1 MDNSGAQYSARGS
14 SQVRPRRENN
24 AHGLGPLSVL
34 FLVHE
39 TKNQT
44 NEQSWK
50 SNVIIS
56 VFKLWVSKYM
66 EADHIGC
73 GRIILFW
80 HINFVVVKFCWS
92 TMVMIGSTVAVE
104 F

>member
-44 NEQSWK
+44 NEQS
-50 SNVIIS
+50 
-56 VFKLWVSKYM
+56 
-66 EADHIGC
+66 
-73 GRIILFW
+73 
-80 HINFVVVKFCWS
+80 
-92 TMVMIGSTVAVE
+92 
-104 F
+104 